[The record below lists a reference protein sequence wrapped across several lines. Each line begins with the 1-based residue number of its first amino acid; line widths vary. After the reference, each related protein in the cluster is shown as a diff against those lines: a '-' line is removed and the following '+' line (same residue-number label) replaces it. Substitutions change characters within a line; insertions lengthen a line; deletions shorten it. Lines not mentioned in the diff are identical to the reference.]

1 MFEIVLTQKIK
12 KFIANATTPAE
23 AVEQAMQEVKKDA
36 QPFEPSS
43 WTIKEKENNE

>member
-1 MFEIVLTQKIK
+1 MFEVTLVQKVK
-12 KFIANATTPAE
+12 KLVINATTPAE

-43 WTIKEKENNE
+43 WTIKEKEGDE